1 MKKLNLTILITA
13 SLLVGQS
20 TKAQGQTQDPN
31 PNAPPVVVRTYEDS
45 EYTKQLEATRTKV
58 DVLYGNK
65 DANGMMK
72 QPPEPSKVVKKKKLS
87 EEEIEEMKNS
97 RKEWEKLNKR
107 LLPSPIFYSTYQ
119 KFLSEKNT
127 GLMRLF
133 VDNHCDEGM
142 VVTPQEL
149 ERCAD
154 EVPIKGGGSYYSFR
168 GKVNYGFKPNW
179 WDIHFD
185 KNKLIVGN
193 ETVLGILSNIGSV
206 KLEDINLDSTSLDF
220 LVKYKP
226 KNKSTELSE
235 EQQLLEKGIN
245 FNGFNYLSAAS
256 AEFGHTYILRSVAYS
271 SANSSEEEK
280 TIRTDRLDIIITFK
294 IVGQE
299 TDGSLVI
306 LWKKLKEEDAP
317 RLKK

>member
-13 SLLVGQS
+13 SLLIGQS
-20 TKAQGQTQDPN
+20 VKAQGQTQDPN

-45 EYTKQLEATRTKV
+45 EYMKQLEATRTKV

-72 QPPEPSKVVKKKKLS
+72 KGAEIPPPQRKLTKDQ
-87 EEEIEEMKNS
+87 IEEMKKS
-97 RKEWEKLNKR
+97 REEWEEINKR

-133 VDNHCDEGM
+133 PDKHCDEGK
-142 VVTPQEL
+142 VINTQEL
-149 ERCAD
+149 ERCA
-154 EVPIKGGGSYYSFR
+154 EAIPLKGGGSYYSFR
-168 GKVNYGFKPNW
+168 GKLNYGFTKSW

-185 KNKLIVGN
+185 KNKLNVGS
-193 ETVLGILSNIGSV
+193 ETVLGILSNIGDV
-206 KLEDINLDSTSLDF
+206 KLEDINLDSMSLDF

-226 KNKSTELSE
+226 KNKSIEVSE
-235 EQQLLEKGIN
+235 QKELLEKGIN
-245 FNGFNYLSAAS
+245 SNGFTYSNAVSPAFGNTYL
-256 AEFGHTYILRSVAYS
+256 LRSIAYVYSNPSVDKKIIKAESLDLIVA
-271 SANSSEEEK
+271 
-280 TIRTDRLDIIITFK
+280 FK

-299 TDGSLVI
+299 SDGSLVI